1 MIRAESSEED
11 TFEGDTK
18 KREITKCPT
27 ILKSGLRKNKP
38 CNKPSKHD
46 DGTCGIHY
54 KKDLTKKDG
63 AVSVG
68 TSDARKLYA
77 VPFGGMYVCNVV
89 NSSKDTG
96 NWKTFWL
103 KHSGED
109 EYPKTCR
116 AKDCERTA
124 TATGHMYLRDEYEE
138 AATMHNNTHN
148 THNNTHGKKLP
159 KHNYLVP
166 ICSHHNSPVY
176 DCKTD
181 NPTTN
186 FFVLKRTT
194 IAVKILENKNIHLN

>member
-1 MIRAESSEED
+1 MIRAESSSEED
-11 TFEGDTK
+11 TLEEEIPQ

-27 ILKSGLRKNKP
+27 ILKSGIRKNKP
-38 CNKPSKHD
+38 CNKPSKHN

-77 VPFGGMYVCNVV
+77 IPFGGMYVCNVV

-96 NWKTFWL
+96 NWKAFWL
-103 KHSGED
+103 KHSGEA

-138 AATMHNNTHN
+138 AES
-148 THNNTHGKKLP
+148 KKQLP

-166 ICSHHNSPVY
+166 ICSHHNSSVY
-176 DCKTD
+176 DCGSLTTTKFFLLKKT
-181 NPTTN
+181 TTS
-186 FFVLKRTT
+186 
-194 IAVKILENKNIHLN
+194 VKILENKNIHLN